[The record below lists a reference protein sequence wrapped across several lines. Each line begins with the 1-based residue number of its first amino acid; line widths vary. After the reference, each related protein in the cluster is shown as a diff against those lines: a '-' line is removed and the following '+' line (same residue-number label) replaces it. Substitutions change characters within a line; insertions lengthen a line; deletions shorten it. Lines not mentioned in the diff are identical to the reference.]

1 MSNKT
6 GKRIFTG
13 LLAVVIAVVLLG
25 QQSVLVTSAESAGSV
40 SGAESSQERVTRQA
54 ETDGVIGERTAKT
67 ALEQS
72 VVKRAKNAS
81 EKNVSGTATNAS
93 EQSTA
98 ETAENSSEKSAAG
111 SVTNAL
117 EQSATKIG
125 EEGFVR
131 GEESAASGAKGE
143 KESTAPGAGEN
154 ESAGIP
160 EKRLRAPAGDT
171 AEIYLNGKDGDD
183 AADGKTPE
191 TAVRTFGRAKE
202 LATADQNVTTIYIT
216 GTADV
221 SGEVSLQGT
230 NAVIK
235 REASFDGY
243 LMRVGA
249 SATAA
254 LSDITLD
261 GNSGEAKNTT
271 KSLIFVDGT
280 LNIKDGAVLQNNV
293 LTDLDYFHAMGG
305 AINTNN
311 WGSGKKVINM
321 TGGLIQN
328 NSANYGGGIFLNH
341 AVLNMSDGI
350 IQSNRAVDGIAGGM
364 SGVAAGGGVTL
375 YNGSTFNL
383 SGGSI
388 QNNTSDNLG
397 GGISI
402 GTGVTGSGMDT
413 LNMTGGIVTGN
424 TAGSGGGGILVQA
437 GLTNAYGT
445 ATISGGKI
453 TDNDMSG
460 KGTGNDAFGG
470 GGIYVNGYSRS
481 VAGYHNGV
489 LNLNNA
495 VIRDNTAEM
504 EGGGYAS
511 CPNSETY
518 IYVKNGVA
526 IYDNRAD
533 SAREIYILA
542 SNAYGAHSGDPVYS
556 IAPSM
561 LGGTPYHWRYEDGSE
576 VPLNKLDGQLMA
588 DKLESLSLH
597 TDVKSDARAEE
608 LAKVIISGNTSAT
621 RGAGIGSNGTVNM
634 GEKDVTEVKVAKS
647 WNDQDGAKRPGSIRI
662 DLYRTDSD
670 GGNRVYIGY
679 ETMEP
684 DENGDW
690 ALTFRNLPKNDDDG
704 NSYVYFVKERELEGY
719 ASEVTGDMDAGFT
732 ITNTP
737 VPVPKKQEDVTVRVQ
752 KKWDDSKDHEGITVW
767 LLADGKRVDGK
778 KLVLSKENG
787 WQGVFSG
794 LPMCAEDGH
803 EIAYKVEEE
812 KVPGYTASYSSE
824 EKKTRTHWVMI
835 DAPEELEAGREYALA
850 VQNWMAALWGNS
862 NAYYFLKD
870 AGNDSVI
877 GLDSIDAGDVFR
889 GIHHVPADPPLELGF
904 DEYLAEDYAA
914 SMPKAERWILTGNGG
929 GWQLQSLSSGR
940 FLTLKGENKAPIAY
954 SFITSMKNGWKQE
967 ENWGYGVNYS
977 NTLTL
982 TPGNDRMAKISS
994 TQIWG
999 WPTPWQP
1006 PMYISLQMGQTPVA
1020 EQNPDNAAQFKFFT
1034 PIKET
1039 EYSWTIKNTSEP
1051 TPPAPP
1057 AETMDISGTKTWSD
1071 KENQD
1076 GVRPDKITI
1085 RLMANGKEVQS
1096 RTVTAKDNW
1105 TYSFTGLPVYE
1116 NGQKIVYTV
1125 TEDAV
1130 SGYSAEVKGY
1140 DVINTHVP
1148 DKTSFFVTKVWKD
1161 SGDKDGIRPDRVVVH
1176 LLANG
1181 RDTGRTITL
1190 NSGNGWSGSFQE
1202 LDMYAEGK
1210 PIKYTVS
1217 EEAVSGYK
1225 VRITGDSTKGYT
1237 ITNSHTPEHPRKHPG
1252 TKKPGG
1258 GTPGGT
1264 PGTGDSTHITRYII
1278 VLILALAGLAVSL
1291 LLLRRRR
1298 RKS

>member
-131 GEESAASGAKGE
+131 G
-143 KESTAPGAGEN
+143 
-154 ESAGIP
+154 
-160 EKRLRAPAGDT
+160 
-171 AEIYLNGKDGDD
+171 
-183 AADGKTPE
+183 
-191 TAVRTFGRAKE
+191 
-202 LATADQNVTTIYIT
+202 
-216 GTADV
+216 
-221 SGEVSLQGT
+221 
-230 NAVIK
+230 
-235 REASFDGY
+235 
-243 LMRVGA
+243 
-249 SATAA
+249 
-254 LSDITLD
+254 
-261 GNSGEAKNTT
+261 
-271 KSLIFVDGT
+271 
-280 LNIKDGAVLQNNV
+280 
-293 LTDLDYFHAMGG
+293 
-305 AINTNN
+305 
-311 WGSGKKVINM
+311 
-321 TGGLIQN
+321 
-328 NSANYGGGIFLNH
+328 
-341 AVLNMSDGI
+341 
-350 IQSNRAVDGIAGGM
+350 
-364 SGVAAGGGVTL
+364 
-375 YNGSTFNL
+375 
-383 SGGSI
+383 
-388 QNNTSDNLG
+388 
-397 GGISI
+397 
-402 GTGVTGSGMDT
+402 
-413 LNMTGGIVTGN
+413 
-424 TAGSGGGGILVQA
+424 
-437 GLTNAYGT
+437 
-445 ATISGGKI
+445 
-453 TDNDMSG
+453 
-460 KGTGNDAFGG
+460 
-470 GGIYVNGYSRS
+470 
-481 VAGYHNGV
+481 
-489 LNLNNA
+489 
-495 VIRDNTAEM
+495 
-504 EGGGYAS
+504 
-511 CPNSETY
+511 
-518 IYVKNGVA
+518 
-526 IYDNRAD
+526 
-533 SAREIYILA
+533 
-542 SNAYGAHSGDPVYS
+542 
-556 IAPSM
+556 
-561 LGGTPYHWRYEDGSE
+561 
-576 VPLNKLDGQLMA
+576 
-588 DKLESLSLH
+588 
-597 TDVKSDARAEE
+597 
-608 LAKVIISGNTSAT
+608 
-621 RGAGIGSNGTVNM
+621 
-634 GEKDVTEVKVAKS
+634 
-647 WNDQDGAKRPGSIRI
+647 
-662 DLYRTDSD
+662 
-670 GGNRVYIGY
+670 
-679 ETMEP
+679 MEP

-1051 TPPAPP
+1051 TP
-1057 AETMDISGTKTWSD
+1057 
-1071 KENQD
+1071 
-1076 GVRPDKITI
+1076 
-1085 RLMANGKEVQS
+1085 
-1096 RTVTAKDNW
+1096 
-1105 TYSFTGLPVYE
+1105 
-1116 NGQKIVYTV
+1116 
-1125 TEDAV
+1125 
-1130 SGYSAEVKGY
+1130 
-1140 DVINTHVP
+1140 H
-1148 DKTSFFVTKVWKD
+1148 KTSFFVTKVWKD